1 MKRIY
6 YLAIAAVLTA
16 IVIFSMLNYTTLLV
30 LYTKYIDPHHINVF
44 FITRHGK
51 LIQNV
56 SVSLFAFYPTSNGT
70 VIKQI
75 YQGFNL
81 TYLSI
86 PVSNL
91 TWHAKQWLGTYNYTI
106 LIPNG
111 TSIIKKHILYNAS
124 LIIPSLIGFVSY
136 YVVNQ
141 TNGTII
147 IYSQPFSVRVSPYNI
162 THGIGKTVFKVFLNP
177 IVKRIKINESSSSAS
192 SNVVN
197 PQQTTTTVTTTVP
210 NEIGGGAG
218 ILYVLHNYWVY
229 PDNSSYLGPIPLAMV
244 YVTDY
249 NKFDYKGTLGMYVQA
264 ASSSGLS
271 ISFGI
276 SVAYGALNFKIAGT
290 SITLSSGSYSTT
302 QIAYFGNVT
311 SYYPPWSYPYFA
323 EIYTEGQI
331 AIANYTEY
339 AMELKP
345 PFYRTYEL
353 VPIGYVFMFFATAL
367 EVVGENGAYA
377 PVLYAT
383 SELPSNVQPFF
394 NNTLGFATDVL
405 PYGINTWMS
414 GDLQVSTSQGDLGG
428 AIPIKALLQ
437 FAFDIPDWVFD
448 VVSPYVAITLF
459 TEGASSNYVEITI
472 SSQSSNTYYIYY
484 ENTTALY
491 NIGGNNYN
499 LLMYYFYVNYTN

>member
-1 MKRIY
+1 MKRTY
-6 YLAIAAVLTA
+6 YLVIAAVLTV

-30 LYTKYIDPHHINVF
+30 LYTKYVDPGHINVF
-44 FITRHGK
+44 FITKNGK

-75 YQGFNL
+75 YHGDNL
-81 TYLSI
+81 KYLSI

-91 TWHAKQWLGTYNYTI
+91 TGYAKHWLNTYNYTI

-111 TSIIKKHILYNAS
+111 THIIKKHIKYNAS
-124 LIIPSLIGFVSY
+124 LIIPSLMGFASY

-141 TNGTII
+141 TNGTIT
-147 IYSQPFSVRVSPYNI
+147 IYTQAFSVRVSPYNI

-177 IVKRIKINESSSSAS
+177 IVKRIKINESSSSTS

-229 PDNSSYLGPIPLAMV
+229 PDNSSSLGPLPLAMA

-249 NKFDYKGTLGMYVQA
+249 NGLDYWGGLGMEVQS

-276 SVAYGALNFKIAGT
+276 TIAYGALNFQIAGA
-290 SITLSSGSYSTT
+290 SITLSSGSYPTT
-302 QIAYFGNVT
+302 QRVYLGENV

-323 EIYTEGQI
+323 EIYAPGQI

-353 VPIGYVFMFFATAL
+353 VPIGYVFMYFATAL
-367 EVVGENGAYA
+367 EVVGENGAYV

-383 SELPSNVQPFF
+383 NELPSNIQSFF
-394 NNTLGFATDVL
+394 NNKLGLATIILSHSGDF
-405 PYGINTWMS
+405 WMS
-414 GDLQVSTSQGDLGG
+414 GDLVVSTSEGDLGG
-428 AIPIKALLQ
+428 AIPIEAILQ
-437 FAFDIPDWVFD
+437 YAFDVPDWVFD
-448 VVSPYVAITLF
+448 VVSPYVDISLF
-459 TEGASSNYVEITI
+459 TNSASSSYVVITMYSI
-472 SSQSSNTYYIYY
+472 SGNTYYIYY
-484 ENTTALY
+484 ENTSIPY
-491 NIGGNNYN
+491 NVGGNNYN
-499 LLMYYFYVNYTN
+499 LIMYYFYVNYTS